1 MASAQDR
8 VKQVFGVGDTDTTR
22 RYPLIQNKGAMD
34 LTSMTGVQLC
44 GRRRGSD
51 TAFTPI
57 NGVIASPSTA
67 GLVDFDH
74 DTIAATAGVYDCDIV
89 TVSASGIRSCV
100 DTFKIVV
107 RARAASLVY
116 D

>member
-1 MASAQDR
+1 MASADDK
-8 VKQVFGVGDTDTTR
+8 VKQRFGVGDTDTTR
-22 RYPLIQNKGAMD
+22 RYPLIENKAAKD
-34 LTSMTGVQLC
+34 LTTATFVKLYA
-44 GRRRGSD
+44 RKRGGAALAAI
-51 TAFTPI
+51 T
-57 NGVIASPSTA
+57 GVIASPATA

-74 DTIAATAGVYDCDIV
+74 DTIAANEGVYDCDIEV
-89 TVSASGIRSCV
+89 VSASGIRSCV

>member
-1 MASAQDR
+1 MASAQEK
-8 VKQVFGVGDTDTTR
+8 VKHVFGASDTDTTR
-22 RYPLIQNKGAMD
+22 RYALIENRAAKD
-34 LTSMTGVQLC
+34 LTSATFVKLYA
-44 GRRRGSD
+44 RKRGGAAL
-51 TAFTPI
+51 TAI
-57 NGVIASPSTA
+57 SGVIASPSTA

-74 DTIAATAGVYDCDIV
+74 DTIAANEGVYDCDIEVV
-89 TVSASGIRSCV
+89 TASGIRSCA